1 MIQYKNKQLMN
12 YNYFN
17 LVIKGNLVAFL
28 ILLGFNLAYT
38 QQFRPQSASD
48 VPPPHEVAEGDYQ
61 YIPRSSMPKSPAY
74 KFSIPGFFMVQVNV
88 DEEGNNIV
96 GDAANEPS
104 IAVDPNDPNK
114 MAIGWRQFATVS
126 NNFRQ
131 AGYGYSSDG
140 GQTWTFPEVI
150 DPGVFRSDPV
160 LVSDSEGNFFYN
172 SLTVEFD
179 EYSCDVFKSTDG
191 GATWDAGTYAYG
203 GDKQWMTVDL
213 SESIGSGNLYAFWTS
228 AYSICEPDFFTRST
242 NSSLSWEYCI
252 SVNGNPYWGTLTT
265 DSQGNLYVAGRQ
277 WNGFVVVKS
286 SNAMDPEADI
296 WWDFDIPVD
305 LDGSLVGFGGYD
317 CPNPSGLLGQTII
330 DADRSGGPNEG
341 NIYILASVER
351 DSNSDPCDVM
361 FTRSTNGGLSWST
374 PIRINDDPSNQAY
387 QWFGTMSVAPTGR
400 IDVVWLDTREVLG
413 DVWSSLYYCYSED
426 GGITWV
432 ENIQLSESFN
442 PHLGWPQQDKMGDY
456 FDMVSDENGAH
467 LAWAGTFNGEQDVY
481 YAYISMETT
490 GIAQKQSVVSSILE
504 QNYPNPF
511 NNETQIQYFLH
522 QSGSVSLFITDLQ
535 GRVVTSLVNETQ
547 SAGQHHVQFNA
558 SELPDGVYYYT
569 LVTATG
575 RNTKKMIILK

>member
-1 MIQYKNKQLMN
+1 MN

-17 LVIKGNLVAFL
+17 LVSKGILSAFL
-28 ILLGFNLAYT
+28 ILFASNLAYS
-38 QQFRPQSASD
+38 QQFRPQSAKD
-48 VPPPHEVAEGDYQ
+48 IPPPHEVAEGDYQ

-114 MAIGWRQFATVS
+114 MAIGWRQFATVN

-131 AGYGYSSDG
+131 AGYGYSADG

-179 EYSCDVFKSTDG
+179 EYSCDVYKSIDG

-203 GDKQWMTVDL
+203 GDKQWMTVDN

-228 AYSICEPDFFTRST
+228 SYSICEPDFFTRST
-242 NSSLSWEYCI
+242 DSGLSWEYCI

-265 DSQGNLYVAGRQ
+265 DSQGNLYVAGMQ

-286 SNAMDPEADI
+286 SNAKDPEADI

-330 DADRSGGPNEG
+330 DADRSGGQYDG

-351 DSNSDPCDVM
+351 NSNADPCDVM

-387 QWFGTMSVAPTGR
+387 QWFGTMSVAPNGR
-400 IDVVWLDTREVLG
+400 IDAVWLDTREVLG

-426 GGITWV
+426 GGLTWV
-432 ENIQLSESFN
+432 ENIKLSESFN

-456 FDMVSDENGAH
+456 FDMISDENGAH

-490 GIAQKQSVVSSILE
+490 GIAQNQSATSMILE

-511 NNETQIQYFLH
+511 KGETQIQYVLH
-522 QSGSVSLFITDLQ
+522 QSGPVSLHITDLQ
-535 GRVVTSLVNETQ
+535 GRVVANLVNEVQ
-547 SAGQHHVQFNA
+547 VAGQYQVLFNA
-558 SELPDGVYYYT
+558 SDLPDGVYYYT
-569 LVTATG
+569 LVTNAG
-575 RNTKKMIILK
+575 RNTKKMIVLK